1 MGREKQPERRKLSPP
16 PKDYI
21 IRTGDQRG
29 MGVID
34 WSEKWKDRAA
44 KAADLSDP
52 NALRFFGPPKGI
64 PTGRSGGGHGPTIQ
78 EGSGEKQWPDQLWT
92 QKHEAKYRLGL
103 IDDEGKPLPGRPVGE
118 WGRDSL
124 ELRRR
129 FGLMGDIQDSKIEAL
144 LKTRE
149 GHEALTREGTRELK
163 QREIQRLRAAALKDK
178 DEQARVKAARLQRRW
193 DELRAKGIKG

>member
-1 MGREKQPERRKLSPP
+1 
-16 PKDYI
+16 
-21 IRTGDQRG
+21 

-52 NALRFFGPPKGI
+52 KAHRFFGPPKGI
-64 PTGRSGGGHGPTIQ
+64 PTGRSGGGHGPTPQ
-78 EGSGEKQWPDQLWT
+78 VRTGELRWPDRLWT

-103 IDDEGKPLPGRPVGE
+103 IGSTGKPLRGRPVGE

-149 GHEALTREGTRELK
+149 GHEALTKEGTREI
-163 QREIQRLRAAALKDK
+163 QRREIQRLREAALKDK
-178 DEQARVKAARLQRRW
+178 DEQARVKAARLQRLW
-193 DELRAKGIKG
+193 DDLRIKGIKG

>member
-1 MGREKQPERRKLSPP
+1 PP

-21 IRTGDQRG
+21 IRTGGLRG
-29 MGVID
+29 MGVTD

-52 NALRFFGPPKGI
+52 NNWRFFGPPKGI
-64 PTGRSGGGHGPTIQ
+64 PTGRAGGGHGPVVQ
-78 EGSGEKQWPDQLWT
+78 AGSGKKRWPDRLWT

-103 IDDEGKPLPGRPVGE
+103 IDDEGKPLPGRPVGD

-129 FGLMGDIQDSKIEAL
+129 FGLKWGHQQDSKIEDL

-149 GHEALTREGTRELK
+149 GYEALTREGTRELQ
-163 QREIQRLRAAALKDK
+163 QREIQRLRAAALKDP
-178 DEQARVKAARLQRRW
+178 DEQAREKAARLQRRW
-193 DELRAKGIKG
+193 DELRTKGIKG